1 MRPGL
6 TIIGCATF
14 LELAM
19 SQGHDHLKHHHAKR
33 QEVCSDVVTDVV
45 TDIAYLTYDSEDVIV
60 YVNDANQPVST
71 TTVYKGLVPHT
82 QAPSTSTPPAPA
94 SESPSSSP
102 VPPAESPST
111 PPAPSSELP
120 SFALVAPKPEP
131 STPAP
136 APAPVPQPTEATTPT
151 PSLNLSPNPSPEESG
166 SRGPGFSSAI
176 AYTPYNADQSCKST
190 LQVAADFQKISDYEV
205 VRLYGTDCNQIS
217 NVIAATH
224 SSVKLLL
231 GIFDIN
237 SIQSEVQI
245 ISLVWLVS
253 AVNGQWS
260 LVNSVSVGNEL
271 VNTGQASASQ
281 VVAAI
286 GAAKAAL
293 KAAGYNGPIATID
306 TMMAM
311 RNNIELCTA
320 SDFCAINCHAFF
332 DGNTLP
338 EDSGQFV
345 QNWVK
350 QISEAAGGKITIV
363 TESGWPH
370 QGDTNNKAIPSPENQ
385 AAAIASL
392 KEAFSGGS
400 NLVLYN
406 SYDDLWKS
414 DSADTYGAEKYWGM
428 LGDSPG

>member
-1 MRPGL
+1 MRAGL
-6 TIIGCATF
+6 LTTGCAT
-14 LELAM
+14 LLQLAT
-19 SQGHDHLKHHHAKR
+19 SQGHGHLQHHHAKR

-45 TDIAYLTYDSEDVIV
+45 TDIDYVTYDSEDIIV

-82 QAPSTSTPPAPA
+82 QAPGPATSTPLAPS
-94 SESPSSSP
+94 SESPSS
-102 VPPAESPST
+102 T
-111 PPAPSSELP
+111 
-120 SFALVAPKPEP
+120 LVAPKPEPEP

-136 APAPVPQPTEATTPT
+136 APSPVPQPTEAKAPT
-151 PSLNLSPNPSPEESG
+151 SSPSSEESG
-166 SRGPGFSSAI
+166 SSGPGFSSAI

-190 LQVAADFQKISDYEV
+190 SQVAADFQKISGYEV
-205 VRLYGTDCNQIS
+205 IRLYGTDCNQTS
-217 NVIAATH
+217 NVIGATH
-224 SSVKLLL
+224 SSVKFFL
-231 GIFDIN
+231 GIFDIS

-245 ISLVWLVS
+245 MSS
-253 AVNGQWS
+253 AVNGDWS
-260 LVNSVSVGNEL
+260 IVNSVSVGNEL

-286 GAAKAAL
+286 GTAKAAL
-293 KAAGYNGPIATID
+293 KAAGYNGPIATVD

-311 RNNIELCTA
+311 KNNIELCTA

-350 QISEAAGGKITIV
+350 QISEAAGGKTTIV

-370 QGDTNNKAIPSPENQ
+370 QGDPNNKAIPSPQNQ
-385 AAAIASL
+385 AAAITSL
-392 KEAFSGGS
+392 KAAFGGGS
-400 NLVLYN
+400 NLVVYN
-406 SYDDLWKS
+406 SYNDLWKT
-414 DSADTYGAEKYWGM
+414 DSADTFGAEKYWGI

>member
-1 MRPGL
+1 M
-6 TIIGCATF
+6 
-14 LELAM
+14 
-19 SQGHDHLKHHHAKR
+19 
-33 QEVCSDVVTDVV
+33 
-45 TDIAYLTYDSEDVIV
+45 
-60 YVNDANQPVST
+60 
-71 TTVYKGLVPHT
+71 PHT

-253 AVNGQWS
+253 VLFCHSPYPFIARRVPGVVPLFRLQYH
-260 LVNSVSVGNEL
+260 
-271 VNTGQASASQ
+271 SQ
-281 VVAAI
+281 N
-286 GAAKAAL
+286 L
-293 KAAGYNGPIATID
+293 S
-306 TMMAM
+306 
-311 RNNIELCTA
+311 C
-320 SDFCAINCHAFF
+320 
-332 DGNTLP
+332 
-338 EDSGQFV
+338 DS
-345 QNWVK
+345 
-350 QISEAAGGKITIV
+350 ICI
-363 TESGWPH
+363 
-370 QGDTNNKAIPSPENQ
+370 
-385 AAAIASL
+385 L
-392 KEAFSGGS
+392 
-400 NLVLYN
+400 
-406 SYDDLWKS
+406 
-414 DSADTYGAEKYWGM
+414 AERC
-428 LGDSPG
+428 